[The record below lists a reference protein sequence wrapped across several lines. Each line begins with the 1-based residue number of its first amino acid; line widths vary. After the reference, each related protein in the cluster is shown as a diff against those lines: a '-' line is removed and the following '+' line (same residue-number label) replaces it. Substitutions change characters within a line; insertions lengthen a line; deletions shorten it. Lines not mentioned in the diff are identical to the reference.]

1 MESRN
6 IIDLEGNKVL
16 GGGETSKLISGDFQP
31 YYPWGKSWMEFDAYF
46 FRWVELKLPPTRKV

>member
-31 YYPWGKSWMEFDAYF
+31 YYPWGKSWMEFDA
-46 FRWVELKLPPTRKV
+46 